1 MTKFEIKEMRG
12 DQVLTRFELIEGQQA
27 RHASYFLKNIA
38 GVLHITPDQTTIV
51 YMRSEF
57 VHVVRSNFN
66 LTCGASLTG
75 NGKNIEISTS

>member
-38 GVLHITPDQTTIV
+38 GKLKALIII
-51 YMRSEF
+51 YFFIF
-57 VHVVRSNFN
+57 VFFLKLKV
-66 LTCGASLTG
+66 TG
-75 NGKNIEISTS
+75 Y